1 MEYIKIQCDDGRI
14 AYQKVYNGNVLC
26 YYDELGNAI
35 DLTGMGSVVIDSNP
49 PLPSWV
55 INENPPPAP
64 AYSKSR
70 IITKLQ
76 FLNRMSDIEVASI
89 FEAAKMNIAIEVWIK
104 KFELAEE
111 INLDDERLQGGL
123 VGLEQAGIL
132 QPGRAN
138 EIINA

>member
-1 MEYIKIQCDDGRI
+1 
-14 AYQKVYNGNVLC
+14 
-26 YYDELGNAI
+26 
-35 DLTGMGSVVIDSNP
+35 
-49 PLPSWV
+49 
-55 INENPPPAP
+55 
-64 AYSKSR
+64 
-70 IITKLQ
+70 
-76 FLNRMSDIEVASI
+76 MSDIEVASI